1 MAFKRLKVKDSTG
14 VVNIALWRDF
24 AESPIEKGSFVT
36 LHNFQTTQ
44 TYDQNTKL
52 QKPVLSN
59 RSSKSAVEVSL
70 KIMLPGIAVF
80 SNIIIYNTILIGN

>member
-1 MAFKRLKVKDSTG
+1 MYAGKSTTKRLRLSGEEVAFKRLKVKDSTG
-14 VVNIALWRDF
+14 VVHIALWRDF

-44 TYDQNTKL
+44 TYDMNTKS

-59 RSSKSAVEVSL
+59 RSSKSAVEVKL
-70 KIMLPGIAVF
+70 KRM
-80 SNIIIYNTILIGN
+80 